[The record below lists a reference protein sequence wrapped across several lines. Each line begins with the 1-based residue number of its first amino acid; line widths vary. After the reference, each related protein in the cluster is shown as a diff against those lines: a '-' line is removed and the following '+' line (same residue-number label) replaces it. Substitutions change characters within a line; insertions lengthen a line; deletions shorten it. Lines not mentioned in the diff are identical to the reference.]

1 MEEPTFTTTLA
12 TACFLLGPA
21 FLCGF
26 VCSLIKR
33 GCFLLGFLL
42 GPAGIAFAVLAR
54 AIAPRSAGRQTAA
67 RGRCYDSR
75 LRIRNPRKL
84 VIRRK

>member
-1 MEEPTFTTTLA
+1 MEEPTFTTTLM

-26 VCSLIKR
+26 ICSLVKR

-42 GPAGIAFAVLAR
+42 GPVGIAFAVLAR
-54 AIAPRSAGRQTAA
+54 AVAPKSAGRQTAIHNHYYSS
-67 RGRCYDSR
+67 C
-75 LRIRNPRKL
+75 LRVRKPRKL
-84 VIRRK
+84 VIKRR